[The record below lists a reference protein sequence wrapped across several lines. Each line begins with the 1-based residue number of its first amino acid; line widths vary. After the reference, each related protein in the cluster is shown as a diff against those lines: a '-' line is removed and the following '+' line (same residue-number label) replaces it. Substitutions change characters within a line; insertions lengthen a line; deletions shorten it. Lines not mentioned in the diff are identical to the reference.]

1 MPILPNAY
9 FYISLKVIY
18 NCSIFDSTFFV
29 LVSLVRDN
37 LRGLRKNLKHKI
49 PTLDNFEAVDE
60 LKSGARRSS
69 SLQYTPMLK
78 DDNSEDIVENED
90 LAPRSSSL
98 SSR

>member
-1 MPILPNAY
+1 MALLFCVN
-9 FYISLKVIY
+9 FSRERKSERVEK
-18 NCSIFDSTFFV
+18 
-29 LVSLVRDN
+29 
-37 LRGLRKNLKHKI
+37 KNLKHKI
-49 PTLDNFEAVDE
+49 RTLDNFEAVDE

>member
-1 MPILPNAY
+1 ML
-9 FYISLKVIY
+9 
-18 NCSIFDSTFFV
+18 IF
-29 LVSLVRDN
+29 LVREN
-37 LRGLRKNLKHKI
+37 LRGLRKNLKRKI
-49 PTLDNFEAVDE
+49 RTLDNFEAGDE

>member
-1 MPILPNAY
+1 ML
-9 FYISLKVIY
+9 
-18 NCSIFDSTFFV
+18 IF
-29 LVSLVRDN
+29 LVREN
-37 LRGLRKNLKHKI
+37 LRGLRKNLKRKI
-49 PTLDNFEAVDE
+49 RTLDNFEAVDE

>member
-1 MPILPNAY
+1 M
-9 FYISLKVIY
+9 
-18 NCSIFDSTFFV
+18 
-29 LVSLVRDN
+29 LVSLVREN

-49 PTLDNFEAVDE
+49 PTLDNLEAVDE